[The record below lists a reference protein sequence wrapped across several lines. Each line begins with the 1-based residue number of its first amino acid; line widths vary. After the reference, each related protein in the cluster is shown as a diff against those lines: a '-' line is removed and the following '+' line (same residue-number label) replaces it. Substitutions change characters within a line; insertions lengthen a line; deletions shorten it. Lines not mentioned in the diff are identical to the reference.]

1 MTVRALAA
9 TAVLVSAA
17 VHLYLW
23 FDGYRELEVVGP
35 AFLINA
41 VGGAV
46 IAVLLLVRRHWLPA
60 LLAVGFG
67 LSTLAAFIVSATVG
81 LFGVKESWTGW
92 AVWTAA
98 ASEIVA
104 VVAGLLLLLEAK
116 RSRTQE
122 SRSQGQL
129 EHHTPFRRAHLD

>member
-1 MTVRALAA
+1 MRMRVLAA

-23 FDGYRELEVVGP
+23 FDGYREIEVVGP
-35 AFLINA
+35 AFLLNA

-67 LSTLAAFIVSATVG
+67 VSTLAAFVISATVG
-81 LFGVKESWTGW
+81 LFGVEESWTGW

-98 ASEIVA
+98 VSEIVA
-104 VVAGLLLLLEAK
+104 VMAGILLLLELR
-116 RSRTQE
+116 RSR
-122 SRSQGQL
+122 S
-129 EHHTPFRRAHLD
+129 